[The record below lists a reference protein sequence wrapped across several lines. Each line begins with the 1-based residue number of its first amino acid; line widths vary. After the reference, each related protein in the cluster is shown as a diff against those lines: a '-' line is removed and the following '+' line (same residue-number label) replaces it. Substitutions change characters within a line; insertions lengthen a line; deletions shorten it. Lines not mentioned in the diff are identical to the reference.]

1 MTRSSVLMMLGL
13 LFVKITLTALT
24 FFAAWKMRTADSVQQ
39 YWLVALAVGSFVLLM
54 VLIRLVHVH

>member
-1 MTRSSVLMMLGL
+1 MMLGL